1 MHDTSTSAAPWRRT
15 IPDSVKWSIIVVMGG
30 IIWTL
35 AGRSSQLD
43 TMTTQLAVISGQI
56 SKLSDNYNATDKIV
70 AIQINEI
77 KTIEQHMDRM
87 EAHLSANDER
97 LSRLE
102 K

>member
-1 MHDTSTSAAPWRRT
+1 
-15 IPDSVKWSIIVVMGG
+15 MGG

-56 SKLSDNYNATDKIV
+56 SKLSENYNATDKIV

-77 KTIEQHMDRM
+77 KTIEQHVDRI
-87 EAHLSANDER
+87 ESHLSANDER